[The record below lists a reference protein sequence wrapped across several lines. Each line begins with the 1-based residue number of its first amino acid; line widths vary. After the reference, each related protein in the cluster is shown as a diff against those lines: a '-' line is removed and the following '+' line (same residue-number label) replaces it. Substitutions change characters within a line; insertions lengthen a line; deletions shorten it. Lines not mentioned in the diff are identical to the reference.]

1 MFYSQLVLAKKGPLG
16 KIWLAA
22 HLEKKVPKLQIMST
36 NIPESVDNIE
46 NPDCPMALRVSGH
59 LLLGVV
65 RIFSR
70 KVSYLMS
77 DCSEAIVKIKDAF
90 SGPGVV
96 HLAPGASTRRYDEIT
111 NPEGFDEMDLDTAL
125 PSQAFARNDD
135 DDLLAG
141 MSLPEGAYGDVT
153 LPEPQFAMEGDMAL
167 DGFGDRPAF
176 GDDGYAA
183 EDTEA
188 APGFGVND
196 NIEVFEA
203 PLDLP
208 SSKRARRS
216 PAAES
221 PAAGEEME
229 MEVERM
235 RSAVDGASP
244 VGVSVANA
252 EASDVQE
259 LPLGPEPEMDLE
271 LPRFD
276 EGDAQLNAG
285 LDAAVVDDFDVVRR
299 ASMDD
304 IPESLPVQLSAAE
317 ELDRRASQRPKRKML
332 VDDEIQI
339 PTAQMKAQL
348 NDTSNITVDLDNFAG
363 ASQAAVAHS
372 SRSIID
378 PYLAPPS
385 LEFVPAELLARPCFK
400 SAGGA
405 ASPKRRRS
413 SISTR
418 ASLGER
424 PPTTSGIA
432 AGEEGQVVEERSP
445 QADIF
450 APEELPQY
458 FGVEQ
463 DPYLP
468 FDDQPPFET
477 SGMQEGSVEFEPPA
491 DEPSSARRR
500 SRHAAEAFPLPPSFA
515 AATALPEVDAS
526 ASAHP
531 IDSGG
536 SSQGARPFEDNW
548 SLRTQKMYNVLAD
561 AFIES
566 EGMALSYDAM
576 VARTAAKHKRRVVAG
591 CFQELLFLTTH
602 GVTQLVQ
609 GEAYSDIIIS
619 KAEGFD
625 SISISAT

>member
-1 MFYSQLVLAKKGPLG
+1 
-16 KIWLAA
+16 
-22 HLEKKVPKLQIMST
+22 
-36 NIPESVDNIE
+36 
-46 NPDCPMALRVSGH
+46 
-59 LLLGVV
+59 
-65 RIFSR
+65 
-70 KVSYLMS
+70 
-77 DCSEAIVKIKDAF
+77 
-90 SGPGVV
+90 
-96 HLAPGASTRRYDEIT
+96 
-111 NPEGFDEMDLDTAL
+111 
-125 PSQAFARNDD
+125 
-135 DDLLAG
+135 
-141 MSLPEGAYGDVT
+141 
-153 LPEPQFAMEGDMAL
+153 
-167 DGFGDRPAF
+167 
-176 GDDGYAA
+176 
-183 EDTEA
+183 
-188 APGFGVND
+188 
-196 NIEVFEA
+196 
-203 PLDLP
+203 
-208 SSKRARRS
+208 
-216 PAAES
+216 
-221 PAAGEEME
+221 
-229 MEVERM
+229 
-235 RSAVDGASP
+235 
-244 VGVSVANA
+244 
-252 EASDVQE
+252 
-259 LPLGPEPEMDLE
+259 
-271 LPRFD
+271 
-276 EGDAQLNAG
+276 
-285 LDAAVVDDFDVVRR
+285 
-299 ASMDD
+299 
-304 IPESLPVQLSAAE
+304 
-317 ELDRRASQRPKRKML
+317 
-332 VDDEIQI
+332 
-339 PTAQMKAQL
+339 MKAQL

-536 SSQGARPFEDNW
+536 SSQVSAFLVACNARSPSASANAHWRWPFAAGRHATHLYDLAHRFLG
-548 SLRTQKMYNVLAD
+548 STPLR
-561 AFIES
+561 
-566 EGMALSYDAM
+566 G
-576 VARTAAKHKRRVVAG
+576 
-591 CFQELLFLTTH
+591 
-602 GVTQLVQ
+602 QLVAPHTEDVQ
-609 GEAYSDIIIS
+609 RAC
-619 KAEGFD
+619 
-625 SISISAT
+625 